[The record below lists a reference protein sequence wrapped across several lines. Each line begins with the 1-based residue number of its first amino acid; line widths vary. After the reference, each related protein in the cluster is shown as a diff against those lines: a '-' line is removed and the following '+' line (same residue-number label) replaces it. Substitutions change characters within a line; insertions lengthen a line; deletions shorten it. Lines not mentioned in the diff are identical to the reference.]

1 MHCTVWAEV
10 TQMRPFRKAATG
22 AHGWKGGLETDHQ
35 GALRVQKHT
44 EGDRSKENRKRR
56 KEGRIKR
63 EK

>member
-1 MHCTVWAEV
+1 
-10 TQMRPFRKAATG
+10 MRPFRKAAAG